1 MGRGDRV
8 VDIRVRQ
15 VMNFDSTVDT
25 AHVFRVLR
33 VDHRYYVH
41 VTTTPYTTE
50 WTLATAVNAAVAQH
64 LSSELSDPE

>member
-1 MGRGDRV
+1 
-8 VDIRVRQ
+8 
-15 VMNFDSTVDT
+15 MNFDSTVDA

-50 WTLATAVNAAVAQH
+50 WTLATAVNAAVAH
-64 LSSELSDPE
+64 YLSSELSEPE